1 LESGIYDL
9 PDPNL
14 GGEYERDEFVRLVEL
29 SLWCVRKRSGDR
41 PFMRQVV
48 QKFQEMGLAP
58 LEPSQPESIL
68 EDEDVQVIMPLN
80 IDLEETEEFGHSHTL
95 RLTNSSP
102 SCHSCLWVCPFDM
115 SNTTFGSSDKVH
127 VRSL

>member
-14 GGEYERDEFVRLVEL
+14 GGEYERDEFLSLVEL

-48 QKFQEMGLAP
+48 RRFREMGLAP
-58 LEPSQPESIL
+58 LEPPQPESIL
-68 EDEDVQVIMPLN
+68 EDEDAQVTVPLD
-80 IDLEETEEFGHSHTL
+80 IELEETEGFGHSYAL
-95 RLTNSSP
+95 PLTDSSCGGL
-102 SCHSCLWVCPFDM
+102 SSNVRHSGLQFRE
-115 SNTTFGSSDKVH
+115 SG
-127 VRSL
+127 R